1 MLALYVQCPVK
12 PGCTQ
17 NFIDATCDLVKCTR
31 EEAGNIAY
39 SVGCLE
45 GSDDICCFIEIWQ
58 DEQALALHSASAH
71 FKAGMEAIAPFTAG
85 PSTVK
90 KVLLAD

>member
-12 PGCTQ
+12 PGCAQ
-17 NFIDATCDLVKCTR
+17 NFIAAASNLVKCTR
-31 EEAGNIAY
+31 EEPGNIAY
-39 SVGCLE
+39 SVGCLA
-45 GSDDICCFIEIWQ
+45 DTPDVCCFVEIWQ
-58 DEQALALHSASAH
+58 DEQALALHNASDH

-90 KVLLAD
+90 KALLAD